1 MGGRLIMGTPYP
13 TNDANAAQN
22 PVQPVRTSSASGK
35 REKSTRRTGKSS
47 TKPDERVIQHTI
59 GNVTIEHTESWC
71 DVILGGFKIHLRP
84 KEAEVLHLLVE
95 GYGEPLT
102 IQTLHHHLGMSASDN
117 YLIARYIRHLRSKLA
132 RHGLHILDVRE
143 YDAYVLIY
151 FE

>member
-1 MGGRLIMGTPYP
+1 MGERLTMKTPHRGS
-13 TNDANAAQN
+13 DAAG
-22 PVQPVRTSSASGK
+22 QPVAQPMCSPSASDNHSY
-35 REKSTRRTGKSS
+35 RAR
-47 TKPDERVIQHTI
+47 KPAAKHDERIIRHIV

-95 GYGEPLT
+95 GYGEPLAL
-102 IQTLHHHLGMSASDN
+102 QTLHHHLGMSASDN
-117 YLIARYIRHLRSKLA
+117 YLIARYIRHLRSKLV
-132 RHGLHILDVRE
+132 RHGFHILDVRE